1 MPELIRGQQK
11 AHLVRLKTLEV
22 GGGGGGG
29 GGGGDCLDG
38 KFYIDKYNCRSIKVE
53 ISRIITT
60 GNTELVE
67 LTAPPHHCF
76 ELSNCD

>member
-29 GGGGDCLDG
+29 GVGGDCLDG
-38 KFYIDKYNCRSIKVE
+38 KFYIDKYR
-53 ISRIITT
+53 
-60 GNTELVE
+60 L
-67 LTAPPHHCF
+67 
-76 ELSNCD
+76 